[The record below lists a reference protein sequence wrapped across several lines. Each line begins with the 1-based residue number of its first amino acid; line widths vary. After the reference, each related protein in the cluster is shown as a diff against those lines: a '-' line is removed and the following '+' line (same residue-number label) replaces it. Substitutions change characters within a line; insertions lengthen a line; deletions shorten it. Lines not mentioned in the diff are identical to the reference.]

1 MPKCIEGL
9 SIEHKNTFILETH
22 FYKKKNILLAIGM
35 EFRRTK
41 LCLLVSVCKV
51 IRYQNFIGRCPKT
64 NMWELDD
71 MVVDNFKADIYL
83 EVLTED

>member
-1 MPKCIEGL
+1 
-9 SIEHKNTFILETH
+9 
-22 FYKKKNILLAIGM
+22 M

>member
-22 FYKKKNILLAIGM
+22 FYKKKHFVSNWHGIPAHQIM
-35 EFRRTK
+35 S
-41 LCLLVSVCKV
+41 LLVSVCKV
-51 IRYQNFIGRCPKT
+51 IRYQNFIGGCPKT

-71 MVVDNFKADIYL
+71 KVVDNFKADIYL
-83 EVLTED
+83 ELLTED